1 LSHYIF
7 PFYLEVTGFRF
18 FFRPSFVTALVL
30 SGANLVSR
38 TCSSRFEM
46 HFLGKSSLRSK
57 SILPRKNVG
66 IGFYGRQ
73 FSHHKTRSGSSNK
86 EAELREKINEFSNLI
101 IESTM
106 DKNIQESKEFRLAK
120 DLEMAVN
127 SFSFNPKRFAAAI
140 PTMHPTLQQSLY
152 RLIKECIKVMADDT
166 RYYDD
171 RNMASHEEAK
181 CMMEYLNKYGRNIP
195 LK

>member
-1 LSHYIF
+1 M
-7 PFYLEVTGFRF
+7 
-18 FFRPSFVTALVL
+18 
-30 SGANLVSR
+30 N
-38 TCSSRFEM
+38 
-46 HFLGKSSLRSK
+46 FLIKSSLPGK
-57 SILPRKNVG
+57 SILSRKNVG
-66 IGFYGRQ
+66 IGFYGRH
-73 FSHHKTRSGSSNK
+73 FSHHKTRSGSGNK
-86 EAELREKINEFSNLI
+86 EAELREKTNEFSNLI

-120 DLEMAVN
+120 DWEMAVN

-152 RLIKECIKVMADDT
+152 RLIKECIKVMADDS